1 MKKIWIVLVIALI
14 VVFLVVQSS
23 VPQAPDWSPDFR
35 SSSTKPYGGKI
46 LYDLLP
52 ELIPGA
58 RVFKSDVTAFEDS
71 RNAGMMEGKTYFSVG
86 YSFAPDDYSTYEL
99 LNFVEEGNTAFI
111 AAAQIDGLISKR
123 LGFRVGMRHPYQV
136 AFKAGDYF
144 ETGAGIPAAETEAA
158 STEATISAASAS
170 DATANDSAIV
180 DAQVPDSAINKKSG
194 ESTDSS
200 EIVQQERDSPMSAAD
215 WILSYS
221 TDINLL
227 NEDLRLDSGVWYQ
240 RFEGYRCFTEM
251 VGTSTCTVLG
261 RNQFGEANFM
271 HFRWGEGD
279 FYISTVP
286 FAYSNFNM
294 LQDGCAEYAA
304 RSLSYLPNRDLYWDN
319 YTGKNIGELDSMR
332 LLRQSPALMAA
343 IWTGA
348 ATLLLF
354 LVFSVKRRQRIIPV
368 ITPPSNATLG
378 FVGMVGNLYYQRADH
393 VVAAH
398 KKIRFLLEY
407 IRRRY
412 FLRTNVIDHEFRDA
426 LEAKSGVPRSDIDA
440 LFDAIDAV
448 QKQPDITAEEL
459 ADICRLIDAFY
470 SDCKV

>member
-1 MKKIWIVLVIALI
+1 MKKIWIVLFIALI
-14 VVFLVVQSS
+14 VVFLVMQSS
-23 VPQAPDWSPDFR
+23 VPQAPDWNPDFR

-52 ELIPGA
+52 ELIPGT

-71 RNAGMMEGKTYFSVG
+71 RNAGLLLGKTYMSIG
-86 YSFAPDDYSTYEL
+86 YSFVPDDYSVYEL
-99 LNFVEEGNTAFI
+99 LDFVEEGNTAFI
-111 AAAQIDGLISKR
+111 AAAEIDGLITKR
-123 LGFRVGMRHPYQV
+123 LGFKVGMRHPYNA

-144 ETGAGIPAAETEAA
+144 ETGAVIPAAESEAA

-170 DATANDSAIV
+170 DAPANDSATV
-180 DAQVPDSAINKKSG
+180 DAPVSDSTVNKKSEEAADSG
-194 ESTDSS
+194 SAAPPEISPKST
-200 EIVQQERDSPMSAAD
+200 AD

-227 NEDLRLDSGVWYQ
+227 NEELRLDSGVWYQ

-271 HFRWGEGD
+271 RFRWGDGD

-286 FAYSNFNM
+286 FAYANFNM
-294 LQDGCAEYAA
+294 LQEHCAEYAA
-304 RSLSYLPNRDLYWDN
+304 RSLSYLPERDIYWDN
-319 YTGKNIGELDSMR
+319 YTGKNLGEQDSLR

-343 IWTGA
+343 IWTGT

-354 LVFSVKRRQRIIPV
+354 LVFSVKRRQRIIPI

-412 FLRTNVIDHEFRDA
+412 FLRTNVLDHEFRDA

-440 LFDAIDAV
+440 LFDAVDVV